1 MRFILSNKFNRSPKN
16 FTSTN
21 SRAREMSAVKLLED
35 RIANLE
41 KQVYGLGKMM
51 SVDDPAPPNA
61 VVDRLA
67 DVNSLI
73 SSALSGREKPNAV
86 IKRLPELN
94 GYLEPTSE
102 EIDMPASAKAQLL
115 LTMEP
120 EILENHKLLTKVQE
134 LAPVLESERIKDSPE
149 LNNTFNKIS
158 LSYLEAYKD
167 SKELS
172 AHVHELLSK
181 YNAVINSISESLIIL
196 DNAVTAAEVAA
207 KPKKQADD

>member
-1 MRFILSNKFNRSPKN
+1 
-16 FTSTN
+16 
-21 SRAREMSAVKLLED
+21 MSSIKLLED

-41 KQVYGLGKMM
+41 KQVYGIGKTINI
-51 SVDDPAPPNA
+51 DDPVPSKTI
-61 VVDRLA
+61 VDRLTDA
-67 DVNSLI
+67 NSLI
-73 SSALSGREKPNAV
+73 NSALSGREKPNTL

-102 EIDMPASAKAQLL
+102 DVDMPTSAKIQLL

-120 EILENHKLLTKVQE
+120 EILENHKLLTQLQE
-134 LAPVLESERIKDSPE
+134 LAPVLQSERIKDAPE

-158 LSYLEAYKD
+158 LSYLKAYED

-172 AHVHELLSK
+172 AHVHDLLSK

-196 DNAVTAAEVAA
+196 DNAVTAAEIAA
-207 KPKKQADD
+207 KPKKQTDDD